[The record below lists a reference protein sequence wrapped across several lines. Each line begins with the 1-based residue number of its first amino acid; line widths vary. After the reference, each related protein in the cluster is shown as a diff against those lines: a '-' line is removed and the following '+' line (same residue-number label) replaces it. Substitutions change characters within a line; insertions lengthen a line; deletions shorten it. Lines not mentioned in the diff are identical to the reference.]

1 MSAPA
6 NIFDTVAGLPAHPL
20 LVHAAVVL
28 FPLGLLTT
36 IAVVLV
42 PRLRR
47 HYGWPAIVLLAV
59 GGLFVLVSKESGEQL
74 ARHVGTP
81 AAHAGYADV
90 LMAVAGVTCVTGL
103 LWWLLELRH
112 VAAARRYE
120 QAQRAELLTRAQA
133 RSLSRSAARSRGR
146 AAGRGGSGA
155 TAAADGTA
163 PLARPLLH
171 HLLGALLAA
180 LAAASLVL
188 VVAVGHTGAQSA
200 WEDVVTATPAT
211 SSPSASAG
219 GSASGSPTATEA
231 TYTLAQVGEHAD
243 RSSCWAAIEGSVYD
257 LTSWIANHPGGQ
269 DAIVG
274 LCGTDAT
281 AKFTAQHAGAA
292 RPAAR
297 LATMRL
303 GSLAG

>member
-28 FPLGLLTT
+28 FPLGLLAT
-36 IAVVLV
+36 IAVILA

-74 ARHVGTP
+74 ARHIGTP
-81 AAHAGYADV
+81 GAHAEYADV
-90 LMAVAGVTCVTGL
+90 LTAVAGITCLAGL
-103 LWWLLELRH
+103 LWWFLELRH
-112 VAAARRYE
+112 VAAVRRYE
-120 QAQRAELLTRAQA
+120 QAQQADLQTRAQA
-133 RSLSRSAARSRGR
+133 RSLSKSAARSKSKSKATGQSG
-146 AAGRGGSGA
+146 AGA
-155 TAAADGTA
+155 TAVTGEAS

-188 VVAVGHTGAQSA
+188 VVAVGHTGAEAA
-200 WEDVVTATPAT
+200 WKDTATTVPAVPV
-211 SSPSASAG
+211 SPTVPAASASA
-219 GSASGSPTATEA
+219 SGT

-243 RSSCWAAIEGSVYD
+243 RSSCWAAIDGSVYD

-269 DAIVG
+269 DVIVG

-281 AKFTAQHAGAA
+281 AKFTAKHEGDA
-292 RPAAR
+292 RPAEQ

>member
-1 MSAPA
+1 MAPA

-28 FPLGLLTT
+28 LPLGLLAT
-36 IAVVLV
+36 IAVILA

-74 ARHVGTP
+74 ARHIGTP
-81 AAHAGYADV
+81 GTHAEYADV
-90 LMAVAGVTCVTGL
+90 LTAVAGITCLAGL
-103 LWWLLELRH
+103 LWWFLELRH

-120 QAQRAELLTRAQA
+120 QAQQAELQTRAQA
-133 RSLSRSAARSRGR
+133 RSLSKSAARSRP
-146 AAGRGGSGA
+146 RGKGQGDAGA
-155 TAAADGTA
+155 TAAVS
-163 PLARPLLH
+163 LLRRPLLH

-188 VVAVGHTGAQSA
+188 VVAVGHTGAEAA
-200 WEDVVTATPAT
+200 WKDTATTVPAVPV
-211 SSPSASAG
+211 SPTASAASASA
-219 GSASGSPTATEA
+219 SGTA
-231 TYTLAQVGEHAD
+231 YTLAQVGEHAD
-243 RSSCWAAIEGSVYD
+243 RSSCWAAIDGSVYD

-269 DAIVG
+269 DVIVG

-281 AKFTAQHAGAA
+281 AKFTAKHAGDA
-292 RPAAR
+292 RPAEQ
-297 LATMRL
+297 LATMRI

>member
-1 MSAPA
+1 MAPA

-28 FPLGLLTT
+28 FPLGLLAT
-36 IAVVLV
+36 IAVILA

-74 ARHVGTP
+74 ARHIGTP
-81 AAHAGYADV
+81 GTHAEYADV
-90 LMAVAGVTCVTGL
+90 LTAVAGITCLAGL
-103 LWWLLELRH
+103 LWWFLELRH

-120 QAQRAELLTRAQA
+120 QAQQAELQTRAQA
-133 RSLSRSAARSRGR
+133 RSLSKSAARSRP
-146 AAGRGGSGA
+146 RGKGQGDAGA
-155 TAAADGTA
+155 TAAVSM
-163 PLARPLLH
+163 LRRPLLH
-171 HLLGALLAA
+171 HLLGVLLAA

-188 VVAVGHTGAQSA
+188 VVAVGHTGAEAA
-200 WEDVVTATPAT
+200 WKDTATTVPAVPA
-211 SSPSASAG
+211 SPTASAASASA
-219 GSASGSPTATEA
+219 SGTA
-231 TYTLAQVGEHAD
+231 YTLAQVGEHAD
-243 RSSCWAAIEGSVYD
+243 RSSCWAAIDGSVYD

-281 AKFTAQHAGAA
+281 AKFTAKHAGDA
-292 RPAAR
+292 RPAQQ
-297 LATMRL
+297 LATMRI